1 MNMHNLHTL
10 IDRYEQNY
18 YMVNDKK
25 HEEKFKW
32 EAVQCFRNVW
42 FQGQEDK
49 LPFSKLFD
57 LSMKKSSLLINNSM
71 VSPTNGIVKM
81 AEQRPEEIERLVRDV
96 LFAPYESVPE
106 LQNHMDTFLAETEN
120 IRQELFP
127 RFYRYKQDR
136 HAASCYLSFFAPEKH
151 YIYRY
156 SEAEDFAKYIEFGK
170 DLGSGAD
177 FHLENYYEMADL
189 VVQALR
195 EHGSLMKKYE
205 GLMKD
210 DPNYYFDESYHLMA
224 FDLMYCCRC
233 YNFYEGLQHK
243 TKKDSLRAYTQKELK
258 AKEEADR
265 QEKIRAL
272 EQEIQALDL
281 RISEYREISLLGV
294 EVTQMK
300 YGRGIVVS
308 QQDENIVVQFAE
320 KKVNYIISTKYPMR
334 PRFEDDEMIVAAY
347 TDLAALK
354 KKREGIQKEL
364 KSL

>member
-1 MNMHNLHTL
+1 MSRITSKGECTLNMQNLHTL

-18 YMVNDKK
+18 YMVNDQE
-25 HEEKFKW
+25 HDEKFKW
-32 EAVQCFRNVW
+32 EAVQYFRNVW
-42 FQGQEDK
+42 FLEQEDK

-81 AEQRPEEIERLVRDV
+81 AEQRPEEIEQLVRDV
-96 LFAPYESVPE
+96 LFAPYDSVSE

-195 EHGSLMKKYE
+195 EHGSLMEKYE
-205 GLMKD
+205 KLMKSD
-210 DPNYYFDESYHLMA
+210 ANYYFDESLHLMA
-224 FDLMYCCRC
+224 SDLMYCCRC
-233 YNFYEGLQHK
+233 YNFYEGLQHNGK
-243 TKKDSLRAYTQKELK
+243 IAAAATPSVRMCGPTGFCTMLVGGLERSTS
-258 AKEEADR
+258 EEGSFR
-265 QEKIRAL
+265 W
-272 EQEIQALDL
+272 
-281 RISEYREISLLGV
+281 
-294 EVTQMK
+294 
-300 YGRGIVVS
+300 GRG
-308 QQDENIVVQFAE
+308 
-320 KKVNYIISTKYPMR
+320 
-334 PRFEDDEMIVAAY
+334 
-347 TDLAALK
+347 
-354 KKREGIQKEL
+354 